1 MALNFPDAPNADDTY
16 TEGSVTWVY
25 DGTVWN
31 IQAGAASSDQNLFA
45 TVNADSGTVT
55 ASNTTD
61 ALTVAGGTNVTTAIV
76 GKTLTINSS
85 AVGGSSDVIK
95 TVTTDD
101 GSFTASGEATLQ
113 ILGRTNISTELT
125 TNTNELHIDLDPH
138 SIDFL
143 SDVDTTT
150 SAPAVGQVLKWDGT
164 QWAPGFDSTT
174 GGGGTDAD
182 TFDGFDSTYF
192 LNYNNLTNTPT
203 VATLS
208 DFSVGNERTPD
219 GDGAIE
225 YDNTTGVFRYT
236 PPTPGGIGA
245 LSAEVN
251 DLTAAVVWDNV
262 PDANIT
268 QSSVTQHQAAL
279 SVTESQITDLGS
291 YITDYT
297 VVASDLNALSV
308 GALSDVDLTGVGNG
322 EVLAW
327 NTTNSRFEPTSPA
340 GSGGIALTDLSVTA
354 NAASGTGALVYDD
367 TTGTFTY
374 TPPAAGAVDI
384 DDLSDVSITWIG
396 NLPLDNKGQLLSWTG
411 STFINYTGT
420 TIDKITEN
428 TLVEFQVGNVGT
440 QSYNFFPHYTGQN
453 PTIYVLSGT
462 TVSFKLDGAQ
472 GHPFAIQDPTGTTI
486 TDATQIFHVQTNGNK
501 TTGSLAQGRSEGVL
515 YWRIPESYSGGYR
528 YQCTAHPAMVGSIQV
543 KRFSLI

>member
-1 MALNFPDAPNADDTY
+1 MADYNGLTRNAWTGTWSPSGDHPIVLDTEIRGGLRYISGDAGDQLTDITGQRLQEGMIVYVKNTY
-16 TEGSVTWVY
+16 GSVTGNKFY
-25 DGTVWN
+25 SYSLLGGEQRNASTGDMPN
-31 IQAGAASSDQNLFA
+31 AAGNWTEFVSGAIPA
-45 TVNADSGTVT
+45 TVGDLTDV
-55 ASNTTD
+55 SNT
-61 ALTVAGGTNVTTAIV
+61 
-76 GKTLTINSS
+76 
-85 AVGGSSDVIK
+85 
-95 TVTTDD
+95 
-101 GSFTASGEATLQ
+101 
-113 ILGRTNISTELT
+113 
-125 TNTNELHIDLDPH
+125 
-138 SIDFL
+138 
-143 SDVDTTT
+143 
-150 SAPAVGQVLKWDGT
+150 APTVGQVLKWDGT

-251 DLTAAVVWDNV
+251 DLSAAVVWDDV

-297 VVASDLNALSV
+297 VVASDLNAISV

-327 NTTNSRFEPTSPA
+327 NNTNSRFEPTSPA

-354 NAASGTGALVYDD
+354 NAASGTGALVYDN
-367 TTGTFTY
+367 TTGAFTY
-374 TPPAAGAVDI
+374 TPPAAGATEI
-384 DDLSDVSITWIG
+384 NDLSDVSIAWIG

-440 QSYNFFPHYTGQN
+440 QSYNFFPHYSGQN
-453 PTIYVLSGT
+453 PTIYVMSGT

-528 YQCTAHPAMVGSIQV
+528 YQCTAHPAMVGSIQI
-543 KRFSLI
+543 KRFSQI